1 MTAEDLFHITHEVL
15 ENVGYPTWT
24 GADDSDVDE
33 ELAFL
38 QVEGDETAQWALVPV
53 GEEGLEDCDCLAIG
67 VDMAAALIREHLRSV
82 LLDRG
87 WQVQVSMRKDRRR
100 WRLVDCLS
108 PADGGGDRLSDTVE
122 YPWGDDELVVLCDSV
137 RAVLGGA

>member
-1 MTAEDLFHITHEVL
+1 MTAEELFKFTHDVL
-15 ENVGYPTWT
+15 ESVGYPSWT
-24 GADDSDVDE
+24 CADDPDADE

-38 QVEGDETAQWALVPV
+38 RAEGDEPAQWALVPV
-53 GEEGLEDCDCLAIG
+53 GEEDAEDCDCLPIA
-67 VDMAAALIREHLRSV
+67 VDMATALIREHLRSA

-87 WQVQVSMRKDRRR
+87 WQVQVSVRKDRRR

-137 RAVLGGA
+137 RAVQGGA